1 MEIYYVNGF
10 FKRRNNAKVSVE
22 DRGFNFSD
30 GVYELISYL
39 DEKLI
44 FFEKHYSRLSNSLR
58 SLKISSPLSNKKIL
72 KLIIK
77 RLIKLNRIKSGYI
90 YIQITRGTAK
100 RNHVYSKEITP
111 NLVIFCLPLRKIE
124 KFKSGVKVR
133 TSQDLRWG
141 RCDVKSISLLPN
153 ILEKQIASNQG
164 YYETWQIKDNYI
176 TEGTTSNAFIVDK
189 NGSIRT
195 YPKTTHILGGV
206 TRDVIIQ
213 IAKKQNIKII
223 EKPFT
228 LDDIKYCKEAFLT
241 STTVKI
247 LPVIKV
253 NNININAMKIGEI
266 TKILTSKINKKING

>member
-1 MEIYYVNGF
+1 METYYVNGF

-44 FFEKHYSRLSNSLR
+44 FFEKHYSRLSKSLL

-77 RLIKLNRIKSGYI
+77 RLIKLNKIKSGYI

-100 RNHVYSKEITP
+100 RNHVYSKEISP

-124 KFKSGVKVR
+124 KFKRGVKVR
-133 TSQDLRWG
+133 TSEDLRWG

-153 ILEKQIASNQG
+153 ILEKQIAFNQG

-195 YPKTTHILGGV
+195 YPKTNSYFGGV

-253 NNININAMKIGEI
+253 NNININMMKIGEI

>member
-1 MEIYYVNGF
+1 METYYVNGF
-10 FKRRNNAKVSVE
+10 YETRNNAKISVE

-39 DEKLI
+39 DENLI
-44 FFEKHYSRLSNSLR
+44 FFEKHYSRLIKSLL

-77 RLIKLNRIKSGYI
+77 RLIKLNKIKSGYI

-100 RNHVYSKEITP
+100 RNHVYSKETPP

-124 KFKSGVKVR
+124 EFRRGVKVR
-133 TSQDLRWG
+133 TSEDLRWG
-141 RCDVKSISLLPN
+141 RCDIKSISLLPN
-153 ILEKQIASNQG
+153 ILDKQIAFNQG

-195 YPKTTHILGGV
+195 YPKSKHILGGV

-223 EKPFT
+223 EKAFT
-228 LDDIKYCKEAFLT
+228 LNDIKWCKEAFLT

-247 LPVIKV
+247 LPVKIK
-253 NNININAMKIGEI
+253 II
-266 TKILTSKINKKING
+266 

>member
-1 MEIYYVNGF
+1 M
-10 FKRRNNAKVSVE
+10 
-22 DRGFNFSD
+22 
-30 GVYELISYL
+30 
-39 DEKLI
+39 
-44 FFEKHYSRLSNSLR
+44 
-58 SLKISSPLSNKKIL
+58 
-72 KLIIK
+72 
-77 RLIKLNRIKSGYI
+77 IKLNRIKSGYI

>member
-1 MEIYYVNGF
+1 M
-10 FKRRNNAKVSVE
+10 
-22 DRGFNFSD
+22 
-30 GVYELISYL
+30 ISL
-39 DEKLI
+39 HSSKLI
-44 FFEKHYSRLSNSLR
+44 IVR
-58 SLKISSPLSNKKIL
+58 SQIRKYGWEKIL

-77 RLIKLNRIKSGYI
+77 RLIKLNKIKSGYI

-100 RNHVYSKEITP
+100 RNHVYSKETPP

-124 KFKSGVKVR
+124 EFRRGVKVR
-133 TSQDLRWG
+133 TSEDLRWG

-153 ILEKQIASNQG
+153 ILDKQIAFNQG

-195 YPKTTHILGGV
+195 YPKSKHILGGV

-223 EKPFT
+223 EKAFT
-228 LDDIKYCKEAFLT
+228 LNDIKCCKEAFLT

-253 NNININAMKIGEI
+253 NDIKINMMKIGEI
-266 TKILTSKINKKING
+266 TEILTYNINKKING

>member
-1 MEIYYVNGF
+1 METYYVNGF
-10 FKRRNNAKVSVE
+10 FKRRNNAKISVE

-44 FFEKHYSRLSNSLR
+44 FFEKHYSRLSESLL

-77 RLIKLNRIKSGYI
+77 RLIKLNKIKSGYI

-100 RNHVYSKEITP
+100 RNHVYSQQILP
-111 NLVIFCLPLRKIE
+111 NLVIFCLPSRKIE
-124 KFKSGVKVR
+124 KFKRGVKVR
-133 TSQDLRWG
+133 TSEDLRWG

-153 ILEKQIASNQG
+153 ILEKQIAFNQG

-189 NGSIRT
+189 KGFIRT
-195 YPKTTHILGGV
+195 YPKSKYILGGV

-223 EKPFT
+223 EKAFT
-228 LDDIKYCKEAFLT
+228 LDDIKYCNEAFLT

-253 NNININAMKIGEI
+253 NDIKINMMKIGEV
-266 TKILTSKINKKING
+266 TKILTYNINKKING

>member
-1 MEIYYVNGF
+1 METYYVNGF
-10 FKRRNNAKVSVE
+10 FKRRNNAKISVE

-44 FFEKHYSRLSNSLR
+44 FFEKHYSRLSESLL

-77 RLIKLNRIKSGYI
+77 RLIKLNKIKSGYI

-100 RNHVYSKEITP
+100 RNHVYSQQIPP
-111 NLVIFCLPLRKIE
+111 NLVIFCLPLRRIE
-124 KFKSGVKVR
+124 KLKRGVRVR
-133 TSQDLRWG
+133 TSEDLRWG

-153 ILEKQIASNQG
+153 ILEKQIAFNQG
-164 YYETWQIKDNYI
+164 YYETWQTKDNYI

-189 NGSIRT
+189 KGSIRT
-195 YPKTTHILGGV
+195 YPKSNHILGGV

-223 EKPFT
+223 EKAFT
-228 LDDIKYCKEAFLT
+228 LNDIKCCKEAFLT

-253 NNININAMKIGEI
+253 NDIKINMMKIGEI
-266 TKILTSKINKKING
+266 TKILTYNINKKING

>member
-1 MEIYYVNGF
+1 METYYVNGF
-10 FKRRNNAKVSVE
+10 FERRNNAKISVE

-44 FFEKHYSRLSNSLR
+44 FFEKHYSRLSKSLLSLR
-58 SLKISSPLSNKKIL
+58 ISSPLSNKKIL

-223 EKPFT
+223 EKAFT
-228 LDDIKYCKEAFLT
+228 LNDIKCCKEAFLT

-247 LPVIKV
+247 LPVLKV
-253 NNININAMKIGEI
+253 NNIKVNMMKIGEI
-266 TKILTSKINKKING
+266 TKKLTYNINKKING

>member
-10 FKRRNNAKVSVE
+10 FKRRNNAKISVE

-44 FFEKHYSRLSNSLR
+44 FFEKHYSRLTKSLS
-58 SLKISSPLSNKKIL
+58 SLNISPPLSNKKVL

-77 RLIKLNRIKSGYI
+77 RLIRLNKLKNGYI
-90 YIQITRGTAK
+90 YLQITRGTEK
-100 RNHVYSKEITP
+100 RNHAYSRQISP
-111 NLVIFCLPLRKIE
+111 NLVLFCLPLRNIE
-124 KFKSGVKVR
+124 KFKKGVKVK
-133 TSQDLRWG
+133 TTEDLRWG

-153 ILEKQIASNQG
+153 ILEKQIAFRQG
-164 YYETWQIKDNYI
+164 YYESWQIKGNYI

-195 YPKTTHILGGV
+195 HPKTAHILGGV

-213 IAKKQNIKII
+213 IAKKQNIKVI

-247 LPVIKV
+247 LPVLKV
-253 NNININAMKIGEI
+253 NNININTMEVGEI

>member
-1 MEIYYVNGF
+1 METYYVNGF
-10 FKRRNNAKVSVE
+10 FERRNNAKISVE

-44 FFEKHYSRLSNSLR
+44 FFEKHYSRLSKSLL

-223 EKPFT
+223 EKAFT
-228 LDDIKYCKEAFLT
+228 LNDIMCCKEAFLT

-253 NNININAMKIGEI
+253 NNIKINMMKIGEI
-266 TKILTSKINKKING
+266 TEILTYNINKKING

>member
-1 MEIYYVNGF
+1 METYYVNGF

-44 FFEKHYSRLSNSLR
+44 FFEKHYSRLSQSLL

-100 RNHVYSKEITP
+100 RNHVYPKEITP
-111 NLVIFCLPLRKIE
+111 NLVIFCLPLRKVE
-124 KFKSGVKVR
+124 KFKRGVKVR

-189 NGSIRT
+189 NGAIRT

-228 LDDIKYCKEAFLT
+228 LDDIKKCKEAFLT

-253 NNININAMKIGEI
+253 NNININTMKIGEI

>member
-1 MEIYYVNGF
+1 M
-10 FKRRNNAKVSVE
+10 K
-22 DRGFNFSD
+22 
-30 GVYELISYL
+30 
-39 DEKLI
+39 
-44 FFEKHYSRLSNSLR
+44 
-58 SLKISSPLSNKKIL
+58 
-72 KLIIK
+72 
-77 RLIKLNRIKSGYI
+77 
-90 YIQITRGTAK
+90 
-100 RNHVYSKEITP
+100 
-111 NLVIFCLPLRKIE
+111 KIE